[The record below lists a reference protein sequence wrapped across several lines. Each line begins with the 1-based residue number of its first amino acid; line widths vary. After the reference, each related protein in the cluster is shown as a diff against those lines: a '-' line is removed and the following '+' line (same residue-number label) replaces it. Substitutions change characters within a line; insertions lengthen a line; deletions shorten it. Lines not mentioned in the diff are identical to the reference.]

1 MLSFFKAFLSIE
13 KMNGSSKIYPDIK
26 LDKIGSRNF
35 ITVNTIPEAT
45 DTFFFRQTQLLES
58 HVSGHMVKKEI
69 TAEGEVRVAMT
80 SLASL

>member
-1 MLSFFKAFLSIE
+1 
-13 KMNGSSKIYPDIK
+13 MNDSSKIYPDTK
-26 LDKIGSRNF
+26 LDKIGSRNL
-35 ITVNTIPEAT
+35 IRNTIPEAT